1 MNGWS
6 VLLDLQWRW
15 PWAALLLALPA
26 GLMLW
31 QRWRHRRALAYAD
44 EALRPWALSTPCAD
58 AGQKLQ
64 RALAALAWLL
74 LVLAAAGPR
83 WPVSQPADTA
93 QAGAGAGERAGAT
106 ALVLL
111 QLSDS
116 MRATDLAP
124 DRLTRARLA
133 LLDLS
138 EQQRGE
144 QVGLLVYGAQSG
156 VLLPPTHDAALLR
169 DALNATGEYLV
180 PAGRADLAQ
189 ALTLAAL
196 ELEQLAQETPARQPG
211 TLLLVTD
218 ADSDALQGAAGAAV
232 DAALRRLRV
241 QGVALQMLLVTA
253 PTAAT
258 ADTGPA
264 ASGMGFGAPVADP
277 AAYRALAE
285 QTGGSAVHVSDGTEA
300 VRRWYQNSLDRVAVP
315 ATPAGRAVQ
324 GWREG
329 FALPLALGALLM
341 LLAHTPGWPA
351 GAARFGERV
360 WMALRRRPSG
370 QVLSAGLV
378 ALVLLLASAPERS
391 WAQANATA
399 PFATRQ
405 QLAQASQA
413 HAAQQ
418 WALAQQRY
426 AQVGGFGGHF
436 GAGVAALQLHDGLA
450 AQRHLGLAWTLATT
464 PAQRLDALYNLGLAQ
479 ARLGRWAAAAQA
491 FGAVLQE
498 RPGDAAATN
507 NLRIAEKEA
516 TRQRAGVGDA
526 QDLYGRRGKL
536 VQGQSDP
543 NGTGNPDELDMPEG
557 GSSYSDSAVD
567 ARGATAS
574 APAARAP
581 APGFV
586 PQPEHLNAGLAK
598 LDRLANPRPRL
609 FKGLMAQDTPRVNR
623 ALATERQP

>member
-1 MNGWS
+1 
-6 VLLDLQWRW
+6 
-15 PWAALLLALPA
+15 
-26 GLMLW
+26 
-31 QRWRHRRALAYAD
+31 
-44 EALRPWALSTPCAD
+44 
-58 AGQKLQ
+58 
-64 RALAALAWLL
+64 
-74 LVLAAAGPR
+74 
-83 WPVSQPADTA
+83 
-93 QAGAGAGERAGAT
+93 
-106 ALVLL
+106 
-111 QLSDS
+111 

-169 DALNATGEYLV
+169 DVLNATGEDLV

-196 ELEQLAQETPARQPG
+196 ELEQLAHETPARQPG

-232 DAALRRLRV
+232 DEALRRLRA
-241 QGVALQMLLVTA
+241 QGFALQILLVTA

-258 ADTGPA
+258 TDTGPA

-285 QTGGSAVHVSDGTEA
+285 QTGGSAVQVSDGTEA
-300 VRRWYQNSLDRVAVP
+300 VRRWYQNSLDRLAPP

-351 GAARFGERV
+351 GAARFGQRV
-360 WMALRRRPSG
+360 WMVLRPRPSA

-378 ALVLLLASAPERS
+378 AVVLLLASAPERS
-391 WAQANATA
+391 WAQVSTAA

-426 AQVGGFGGHF
+426 ALVGGFDGHF

-479 ARLGRWAAAAQA
+479 ARLGRWAAASQA
-491 FGAVLQE
+491 FGAVLLE

-516 TRQRAGVGDA
+516 TRQLAGVGGA

-536 VQGQSDP
+536 VQGQIDP

-574 APAARAP
+574 APAAMAQAP
-581 APGFV
+581 AFV
-586 PQPEHLNAGLAK
+586 PQPGHLNAGLAK